1 MSRTSGV
8 SAFVGGRHK
17 SANDEQPVLSA
28 EQQERMQAIVSDMGL
43 RSQLLPN
50 TADVRISSRKKN
62 ERVPSRQAVAD
73 RSRVPTPAF
82 PFQRVPSQ
90 LEAGAQRPQADTLMT
105 NSVGQTQLPLHG
117 LSSAKPEPRSLFDTD
132 SEAADDSTR
141 YSAFTEHDSAPVARN
156 VASGNKTHQGGMLS
170 KHGASQL
177 SQESLAYYSRDRDAI
192 AGSPHQRGF
201 ESIDD
206 DLDDQT
212 QYEPST
218 LDVNQMQDRH
228 SPVESTTSSTR
239 KRKINQAAPHQGTRE
254 EVFGYHSRTPNG
266 ARVTSL
272 SGFTGSQNTDSHMA
286 PSDKS
291 VSISSRE
298 EQSDMEDTKSLHSAH
313 SDDYSRVIH
322 DNTQGSVPATTG
334 ISMHQPPTLHHNT
347 AYIKEEYIQERGPVP
362 IISPLSPGPTLG
374 RMNGEIAAPDQKDN
388 PDGFPKQSISHQA
401 KSEVSLDYD
410 MKALGT
416 MTFQQLADESFD
428 TAPQPTKLGKGTM
441 ALKEG
446 LTLDKKLLHLHAL
459 NGSREDVQAQ
469 RQAFFSSLPIDQ
481 HEECGDLMADHFS
494 QILSKLKTAR
504 QQKRGLA
511 KEFEKEVAARQ
522 KLVERRR
529 LAVTEDLDR
538 LKRAGQDV
546 VGRR

>member
-28 EQQERMQAIVSDMGL
+28 EEQERMQAIVSDMGL
-43 RSQLLPN
+43 RSRLLPN
-50 TADVRISSRKKN
+50 TAEVRISSRKKN

-82 PFQRVPSQ
+82 PFQRVPSH

-177 SQESLAYYSRDRDAI
+177 SQESLAHYSRDRHAN
-192 AGSPHQRGF
+192 AGSPHQRGV

-212 QYEPST
+212 QYELST
-218 LDVNQMQDRH
+218 LDVNQMSDRH

-239 KRKINQAAPHQGTRE
+239 KRKVNQAAPHQGTRE
-254 EVFGYHSRTPNG
+254 EV
-266 ARVTSL
+266 
-272 SGFTGSQNTDSHMA
+272 
-286 PSDKS
+286 
-291 VSISSRE
+291 
-298 EQSDMEDTKSLHSAH
+298 
-313 SDDYSRVIH
+313 VIH
-322 DNTQGSVPATTG
+322 DNAQGPVPATIG
-334 ISMHQPPTLHHNT
+334 ISMHQAPTLHHNT

-362 IISPLSPGPTLG
+362 IISPLPPGPTLG
-374 RMNGEIAAPDQKDN
+374 RRNGESAAPDQKDN
-388 PDGFPKQSISHQA
+388 PDGFPKQYISHQA

-446 LTLDKKLLHLHAL
+446 LTLDEKLLHLHAL

-481 HEECGDLMADHFS
+481 HEECGDLMADHFT

-546 VGRR
+546 VGRK